1 MARPLTPNDAN
12 VIINLVNKELS
23 GQDASIQAV
32 DSSSFVA
39 AGETA
44 LSYGTE
50 NVFNAL
56 GILVGATI
64 IKALAY
70 EGKFNLVDYTGN
82 GLFATRMRKI
92 SFYSREAEASGYFN
106 TNLKTNLADGYD
118 NGTNGGQSMPTMWE
132 QKQGI
137 PLELNFCGQSVW
149 DDHLTVY
156 EKQIAPA
163 FRDQSEML
171 SVFGGMLTEKKNDIA
186 QQMEA
191 FRRIAVLNFMAGVY
205 DLNQTGS
212 RRNLTTEFNTKYGT
226 SYTTA
231 QLQTT
236 YLKEFLAFFVATV
249 KLDSKRLENRSL
261 KAHWSPAKQ
270 VGGQNYVLLRH
281 TPKAKQKMFLY
292 TPFMVDAEAMVLP
305 EIFNDSYLKMENY
318 EAVDFW
324 QNENEPSKIDVTPA
338 IPNIA
343 NPAEQTTGDRVQLNT
358 VLGMIF
364 DEDAIMVS
372 NQLEET
378 MTTPVEARKGY
389 RNIWWHFSK
398 NIINDFT
405 ENAILYYMAD

>member
-1 MARPLTPNDAN
+1 MARPLTPQDAYS
-12 VIINLVNKELS
+12 IINLVNKELS
-23 GQDASIQAV
+23 GQNATVQAV
-32 DSSSFVA
+32 DSSSFVS

-44 LSYGTE
+44 ISYGTE

-56 GILVGATI
+56 GIVAIHTI
-64 IKALAY
+64 FKALSY
-70 EGKFNLVDYTGN
+70 EGKFNIVDYTGS
-82 GLFATRMRKI
+82 GLFATRMRKV

-137 PLELNFCGQSVW
+137 PLELNFCGQDVW
-149 DDHLTVY
+149 DDSLTVY
-156 EKQIAPA
+156 EKQLNVAVA
-163 FRDQSEML
+163 NEGELVSF
-171 SVFGGMLTEKKNDIA
+171 FGGILTEKKNDIA

-205 DLNQTGS
+205 DLNQAGS
-212 RRNLTTEFNTKYGT
+212 VKNMTALFNAKYGT

-249 KLDSKRLENRSL
+249 KLDSNRLENRSL
-261 KAHWSPAKQ
+261 KAHWSPTKQ
-270 VGGQNYVLLRH
+270 VGGNNYVLLRH
-281 TPKAKQKMFLY
+281 TPKARQKMFLY

-305 EIFNDSYLKMENY
+305 EIFNTNYLKMENY

-338 IPNIA
+338 IPDVSDPTSQKQGN
-343 NPAEQTTGDRVQLNT
+343 RVQLNT

-378 MTTPVEARKGY
+378 LTTPVEARKGY

>member
-1 MARPLTPNDAN
+1 MARPLTPQDAYS
-12 VIINLVNKELS
+12 IINLINKELS
-23 GQDASIQAV
+23 GQNATVQAV
-32 DSSSFVA
+32 DSSSFVS

-44 LSYGTE
+44 ISYGTE

-56 GILVGATI
+56 GIVAIHTI
-64 IKALAY
+64 FKVLSY
-70 EGKFNLVDYTGN
+70 EGKFNIVDYTGS
-82 GLFATRMRKI
+82 GLFATRMRKV
-92 SFYSREAEASGYFN
+92 SFYSLEAEASGYFN

-137 PLELNFCGQSVW
+137 PLELNFCGQDVW

-156 EKQIAPA
+156 EKQLNVAVA
-163 FRDQSEML
+163 NEGELVSF
-171 SVFGGMLTEKKNDIA
+171 FGGILTEKKNDIA

-191 FRRIAVLNFMAGVY
+191 FRRMAVLNYIAGVY
-205 DLNQTGS
+205 DMNNAGS
-212 RRNLTTEFNTKYGT
+212 VKNMTALFNAKFGT

-249 KLDSKRLENRSL
+249 KLDSNRLENRSL

-270 VGGQNYVLLRH
+270 VGGNNYVLLRH

-305 EIFNDSYLKMENY
+305 EIFNANYLKMENY

-338 IPNIA
+338 IPDVSD
-343 NPAEQTTGDRVQLNT
+343 PTSQKQGDRVQLNT
-358 VLGMIF
+358 VLGLIF

-398 NIINDFT
+398 NVINDFT

>member
-1 MARPLTPNDAN
+1 MARPLTPQDAYS
-12 VIINLVNKELS
+12 IINLVNKELS
-23 GQDASIQAV
+23 GQNATVQAV
-32 DSSSFVA
+32 DSSSFVS

-44 LSYGTE
+44 ISYGTE

-56 GILVGATI
+56 GIVAIHTI
-64 IKALAY
+64 FKALSY
-70 EGKFNLVDYTGN
+70 EGKFNIVDYTGS
-82 GLFATRMRKI
+82 GLFATRMRKV

-137 PLELNFCGQSVW
+137 PLELNFCGQDVW
-149 DDHLTVY
+149 DDSLTVY
-156 EKQIAPA
+156 EKQLNVAVA
-163 FRDQSEML
+163 NEGELVSF
-171 SVFGGMLTEKKNDIA
+171 FGGILTEKKNDIA

-205 DLNQTGS
+205 DLNQAGS
-212 RRNLTTEFNTKYGT
+212 VKNMTALFNAKYGT

-249 KLDSKRLENRSL
+249 KLDSNRLENRSL

-270 VGGQNYVLLRH
+270 VGGNNYVLLRH
-281 TPKAKQKMFLY
+281 TPKARQKMFLY

-305 EIFNDSYLKMENY
+305 EIFNTNYLKMENY

-338 IPNIA
+338 IPDVSDPTSQKQGN
-343 NPAEQTTGDRVQLNT
+343 RVQLNT

-378 MTTPVEARKGY
+378 LTTPVEARKGY